1 MNIAFLSTRSDAVGG
16 AQVHVRDLCLAL
28 QGSGHE
34 VVVLLGGEGPVTD
47 DFRTRGIPYR
57 SLKFLDRPINPFRD
71 GRALLEVRAALRDVR
86 PDLLSAHSAKARW
99 LGGVAARG
107 LGTRVLF
114 TAHGWPFADGVRPKA
129 AFAYRLAE
137 RTVAPF
143 ARRIITVS
151 EYDRRLALAYRVAP
165 PEKLITVHNGM
176 PTLGRDYLATPAQD
190 PPRLVM
196 VARFE
201 AQKDHATLLRALAEL
216 KAHLWQLDLVGDG
229 PLMGDTRALAHQ
241 LGLDERVRFLGAR
254 RDVAAL
260 LSAAQIFLL
269 VSNWE
274 GFPRSILEA
283 MRAGLPVVA
292 SNVGGVA
299 EAVLDGETGLLVA
312 RGDAPAL
319 RRSLERLLGSPT
331 TRAQFGQSGLD
342 RFQNHFTFGRMLEKT
357 ESIYRDILE

>member
-1 MNIAFLSTRSDAVGG
+1 MNIAFLSTRSDAIGG

-28 QGSGHE
+28 QRSGHQ

-47 DFRTRGIPYR
+47 DLRTRGVPYR
-57 SLKFLDRPINPFRD
+57 SLRFLDRPVNPSRD
-71 GRALLEVRAALRDVR
+71 GRALLEVRAVLKELR
-86 PDLLSAHSAKARW
+86 PNLLSAHSAKARW
-99 LGGVAARG
+99 LSGVAARG
-107 LGTRVLF
+107 LGTRILF
-114 TAHGWPFADGVRPKA
+114 TAHGWPFADGVQPKA
-129 AFAYRLAE
+129 AFAYRSAE
-137 RTVAPF
+137 RAASPF

-165 PEKLITVHNGM
+165 AAKLITVHNGM
-176 PTLGRDYLATPAQD
+176 PTLGRDYLAVPAQD
-190 PPRLVM
+190 PPRLIM

-201 AQKDHATLLRALAEL
+201 VQKDHATLLRALAEL
-216 KAHLWQLDLVGDG
+216 KTYLWQLDFVGDG
-229 PLMGDTRALAHQ
+229 PLMGEMQALASQ

-269 VSNWE
+269 ISNWE

-299 EAVLDGETGLLVA
+299 EAVTDGETGLLVA
-312 RGDAPAL
+312 RGDVAAL
-319 RRSLERLLGSPT
+319 RTSLERLLGSPT
-331 TRAQFGQSGLD
+331 TRAQFGQSGFD
-342 RFQNHFTFGRMLEKT
+342 RFQNRFTFGQMLETT
-357 ESIYRDILE
+357 EGIYRDVLA